1 MYSLYTLDDTKWIGI
16 NYMMHFPDDSVAK
29 YPPDNAGDVSWIP
42 GLERSL
48 GEESGNPLQCSCL
61 GNPMDRGAWQGPIH
75 EVTKSWT

>member
-61 GNPMDRGAWQGPIH
+61 GNPMDRGAWQGTIH